1 MVKAKERKEMT
12 LVRCEPFR
20 GLANIEGLFDDMFW
34 GLSSNRNETA
44 QVSYG
49 TWIPAVDIHE
59 DGEKAL
65 IIKAELPGL
74 DRDDI
79 KVMVEDNK
87 LSISGERKFKSDV
100 SDDRVHR
107 LERSYGAFQ
116 RSFRLPTTVE
126 SSQVQADYT
135 DGTLTIALPLRE
147 DAKPKQIPIGSAS

>member
-1 MVKAKERKEMT
+1 MT

-49 TWIPAVDIHE
+49 TWIPAVDIYE

-107 LERSYGAFQ
+107 LERSDGAFQ
-116 RSFRLPTTVE
+116 RSCRLPTTVE

>member
-1 MVKAKERKEMT
+1 MT
-12 LVRCEPFR
+12 LVRYEPFR
-20 GLANIEGLFDDMFW
+20 GLANIEGLFDDMLC
-34 GLSSNRNETA
+34 GLSFNRNKTA

-49 TWIPAVDIHE
+49 AWIPAVDIYE
-59 DGEKAL
+59 DGKKGL

-74 DRDDI
+74 ARDDI

-87 LSISGERKFKSDV
+87 LSISGERKLESDV

-126 SSQVQADYT
+126 SSQVQADYA
-135 DGTLTIALPLRE
+135 DGTLTVALPLRE
-147 DAKPKQIPIGSAS
+147 DAKPKQIPIGNAS

>member
-1 MVKAKERKEMT
+1 
-12 LVRCEPFR
+12 
-20 GLANIEGLFDDMFW
+20 LANIEGLFDDMFW

-49 TWIPAVDIHE
+49 TWIPAVDIYE

-100 SDDRVHR
+100 SDVRVHR

>member
-1 MVKAKERKEMT
+1 MT
-12 LVRCEPFR
+12 LVRYEPFR
-20 GLANIEGLFDDMFW
+20 GLANIEGLFDDMLC
-34 GLSSNRNETA
+34 GLSFNRNKTA

-49 TWIPAVDIHE
+49 AWIPAVDIYE
-59 DGEKAL
+59 DGKKGL
-65 IIKAELPGL
+65 I
-74 DRDDI
+74 I

-87 LSISGERKFKSDV
+87 LSISGERKLESDV

-126 SSQVQADYT
+126 SSQVQADYA
-135 DGTLTIALPLRE
+135 DGTLTVALPLRE